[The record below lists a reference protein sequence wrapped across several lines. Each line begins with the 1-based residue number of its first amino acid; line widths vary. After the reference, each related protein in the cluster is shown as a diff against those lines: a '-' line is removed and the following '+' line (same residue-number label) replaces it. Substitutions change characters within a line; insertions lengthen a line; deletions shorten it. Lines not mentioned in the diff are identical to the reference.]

1 MKKVILFWAT
11 AMALIACQRESEE
24 IPPPLKP
31 TPKEEV
37 GLINATDN
45 PSLKWVALTENY
57 YISEKE
63 ALDLALKFAQQIQS
77 IEKKQGVSLFSKED
91 ALEVESIKAV
101 KNSSNYST
109 FYR

>member
-1 MKKVILFWAT
+1 MKKMILFWAT
-11 AMALIACQRESEE
+11 AMALIACQREEEE
-24 IPPPLKP
+24 IPSPLKP
-31 TPKEEV
+31 PPKEEV
-37 GLINATDN
+37 GLINAPDD

-63 ALDLALKFAQQIQS
+63 AQDLALKFAQQIQS
-77 IEKKQGVSLFSKED
+77 KEEKQGVSLFSKGD
-91 ALEVESIKAV
+91 ILEVESIKAV

>member
-1 MKKVILFWAT
+1 MKKMILFWAT

-31 TPKEEV
+31 TSKEEV
-37 GLINATDN
+37 GQINATDN

-63 ALDLALKFAQQIQS
+63 TLDLALKFAQQIQS
-77 IEKKQGVSLFSKED
+77 KEKNRVLACFPKEISLRLKVSKQ
-91 ALEVESIKAV
+91 
-101 KNSSNYST
+101 
-109 FYR
+109 

>member
-1 MKKVILFWAT
+1 MKKIILFWAT
-11 AMALIACQRESEE
+11 AMALIACQWEIEE
-24 IPPPLKP
+24 IPSPLKP
-31 TPKEEV
+31 TSKEEV
-37 GLINATDN
+37 GQINVTDN

-63 ALDLALKFAQQIQS
+63 TLDLALKFAQQIQS
-77 IEKKQGVSLFSKED
+77 KEEKQGVSLFSKGD
-91 ALEVESIKAV
+91 ILKVESIKAV